1 MAKSKKSSHPIMP
14 SAPMLSTSVE
24 RAQEKKWRAEADLRT
39 LQQAG
44 EIQAD
49 RSRVAAAKKLAAE
62 QARALTKICK

>member
-1 MAKSKKSSHPIMP
+1 MARKNVKKHPVIAE
-14 SAPMLSTSVE
+14 APMLPT
-24 RAQEKKWRAEADLRT
+24 AMDKKWRAESDLRT

-62 QARALTKICK
+62 QAKALTKICK

>member
-1 MAKSKKSSHPIMP
+1 MAKKSVKKHPVIAE
-14 SAPMLSTSVE
+14 APMLST
-24 RAQEKKWRAEADLRT
+24 AMDKKWRAESDLRT

-49 RSRVAAAKKLAAE
+49 RSRVTAAKKLAAE

>member
-1 MAKSKKSSHPIMP
+1 MAKSKKSSHPIVRE
-14 SAPMLSTSVE
+14 APALSTSM
-24 RAQEKKWRAEADLRT
+24 EKKWRAEADLRT

-62 QARALTKICK
+62 QAKALTKICK